1 MKSQIN
7 LLIKKATTVL
17 SKKVS
22 VAILAATFITATAFA
37 SGEESAIK
45 AASSLQ
51 KEFKNARNIEWKVT
65 PNYIKASFKWNDQ
78 DLQVFYS
85 ETGETIAVSRK
96 INETNLP
103 LKAQQIIQK
112 KYADYTITEAIEC
125 TSEKSGVCYYVSLA
139 KDGAA
144 KQILQISTEGDISIF
159 RP

>member
-1 MKSQIN
+1 MKSRMN
-7 LLIKKATTVL
+7 LLIKKATAAL
-17 SKKVS
+17 SKKIS
-22 VAILAATFITATAFA
+22 VAVFAATFITATAFA
-37 SGEESAIK
+37 SGEESALK
-45 AASSLQ
+45 AASNLQ
-51 KEFKNARNIEWKVT
+51 KEFSNARNIEWKVT
-65 PNYIKASFKWNDQ
+65 PDYIKASFKWNDQ

-103 LKAQQIIQK
+103 LKAQQIIPK
-112 KYADYTITEAIEC
+112 KYAGYTITEAIEC
-125 TSEKSGVCYYVSLA
+125 TNEKNGVCYYVSLN